1 MAINKDEYSRLKS
14 VYFVDGHLAI
24 FDNGKWID
32 VTSGELVQGTK
43 GAKGDR
49 GPVGPQGPKGPKG
62 DRGPRGLQGLRGD
75 RGPKGDPGTA
85 IKIKGTVDHLEDLES
100 LEDVVLADTYICT
113 DDAHAYMFNGEIWID
128 CGRLRGAEGPKGERG
143 DKGEKGDKGDSLTF
157 EDLTAEQVELI
168 RGPRGFQGE
177 KGEAG
182 EAGPQGD
189 KGDKGEKGEAG
200 EAGPA
205 GEKGEKGDKGDAFKF
220 EDFTEEQLEG
230 LRGPE
235 GRRGPQGLKGDDLV
249 FDDLTDEQKAELKG
263 PKGDPLKFEDL
274 TDEQIEAIKSEV
286 AGPAGEKGEK
296 GDKGDAGEA
305 GPQGEQGPAG
315 AQGIQGEKGD
325 KGDPGE
331 AGPQG
336 PQGEVGPQGPQG
348 EQGVQGPAGEKGDQG
363 EVGPQGPQGE
373 IGPQGPAGEAGPQG
387 EIGPQGPAG
396 EKGEKGDQGEV
407 GPQGPAGKD
416 GKSVSI
422 EGSVPAIADLAN
434 LTGVEVGKGY
444 IVEEDGHL
452 HVFNGTE
459 FVDVGNVQGPQGP
472 AGEKGEKG
480 DQGEVGPQG
489 PAGEVGPK
497 GEQGPAG
504 EAGPAGE
511 KGEKGEVGPQG
522 PAGEVGPQGP
532 QGIQGPA
539 GEKGDQGEVGP
550 QGPAGEVGP
559 QGPAGEAG
567 PAGEKGEK
575 GDQGE
580 VGPQGIQGI
589 QGPAGEKGDQGEV
602 GPQGEKGADGKS
614 AYQIAVEK
622 GFEGDETAWLA
633 AMKYDDSA
641 LKELV
646 KDELP
651 FSQVYSARTILFY
664 ACGFPVVV
672 EKNTGHK
679 YDADAAE
686 DAVIVSYHHKA
697 KSVHEV
703 FTAEDAAKLMIY
715 GGYSSKTS
723 KIHTM
728 RVIPETSITIK
739 GVDVRAVVGGSDF
752 EGLVGKV
759 KIDIEDCKLSFVHG
773 AGFAGEAV
781 ENVWPDKNIVYDLDM
796 KLTNVDCES
805 VYPGP
810 NGYGVLVNGKVVVD
824 GANTHIKIMS
834 MGGSNGMTRRCEA
847 VIKAG
852 TIDLLQSVNRGSLD
866 DSVVTLKG
874 GTVTKF
880 YVGGETTDKTVT
892 GVVRNPIVHLQ
903 GGNITNLEFG
913 KSNSIEL
920 TSMKGTV
927 TKDVVIGNK
936 TAEET
941 GLTLV
946 AKPEGTEKEMTFI
959 DGKPVWFNGT
969 DWVDANGNVNNY
981 PTKF

>member
-407 GPQGPAGKD
+407 GPQGPAGEKGEKGDQGEVGPQGPAGKD

-459 FVDVGNVQGPQGP
+459 FVDVGNVQGPQ
-472 AGEKGEKG
+472 
-480 DQGEVGPQG
+480 
-489 PAGEVGPK
+489 
-497 GEQGPAG
+497 
-504 EAGPAGE
+504 
-511 KGEKGEVGPQG
+511 
-522 PAGEVGPQGP
+522 
-532 QGIQGPA
+532 
-539 GEKGDQGEVGP
+539 
-550 QGPAGEVGP
+550 
-559 QGPAGEAG
+559 G

>member
-100 LEDVVLADTYICT
+100 LENVVLADTYICT

-189 KGDKGEKGEAG
+189 KGDKGDKGEAG
-200 EAGPA
+200 EVGPA
-205 GEKGEKGDKGDAFKF
+205 GEKGDKGDKGDPFKF

-286 AGPAGEKGEK
+286 AGPK
-296 GDKGDAGEA
+296 
-305 GPQGEQGPAG
+305 
-315 AQGIQGEKGD
+315 
-325 KGDPGE
+325 
-331 AGPQG
+331 
-336 PQGEVGPQGPQG
+336 
-348 EQGVQGPAGEKGDQG
+348 GEKGDQG

-373 IGPQGPAGEAGPQG
+373 QGPAGAQG
-387 EIGPQGPAG
+387 IQGPAG
-396 EKGEKGDQGEV
+396 EKGEKG
-407 GPQGPAGKD
+407 
-416 GKSVSI
+416 
-422 EGSVPAIADLAN
+422 
-434 LTGVEVGKGY
+434 
-444 IVEEDGHL
+444 
-452 HVFNGTE
+452 
-459 FVDVGNVQGPQGP
+459 
-472 AGEKGEKG
+472 
-480 DQGEVGPQG
+480 
-489 PAGEVGPK
+489 
-497 GEQGPAG
+497 
-504 EAGPAGE
+504 EA
-511 KGEKGEVGPQG
+511 GPQG

-532 QGIQGPA
+532 QGEQGIQGPV
-539 GEKGDQGEVGP
+539 GEKGDKGDQGEVGP
-550 QGPAGEVGP
+550 QGEQGIQGPAGETGP

-567 PAGEKGEK
+567 PA
-575 GDQGE
+575 
-580 VGPQGIQGI
+580 
-589 QGPAGEKGDQGEV
+589 
-602 GPQGEKGADGKS
+602 GADGKS

-622 GFEGDETAWLA
+622 GFEGDEAAWLA
-633 AMKYDDSA
+633 SMKYDDSA

-651 FSQVYSARTILFY
+651 FSQVFSAKTIIFY

-679 YDADAAE
+679 YDAEAAE
-686 DAVIVSYHHKA
+686 DSVVVSYKYNA
-697 KSVHEV
+697 KSVHEI
-703 FTAEDAAKLMIY
+703 FSAEDGAKLMIY
-715 GGYSSKTS
+715 GGYSNKTS
-723 KIHTM
+723 KINTM
-728 RVIPETSITIK
+728 RVLPETNITVKGVTIK
-739 GVDVRAVVGGSDF
+739 AIVGGSDY
-752 EGLVGKV
+752 EGIVGTANIKV
-759 KIDIEDCKLSFVHG
+759 SDTTLNYIHG

-781 ENVWPDKNIVYDLDM
+781 DGVWPEKNIVCNANLE
-796 KLTNVDCES
+796 LTNV
-805 VYPGP
+805 VAQQLFVGP
-810 NGYGVLVNGKVVVD
+810 NGYGVLVNGKTVID
-824 GANTHIKIMS
+824 GANS
-834 MGGSNGMTRRCEA
+834 NFNFVSLGGSNGLTRRSEMT
-847 VIKAG
+847 IKNG
-852 TIDLLQSVNRGSLD
+852 TITTLESVNRGGLD
-866 DSVVTLKG
+866 DSVVTLQG
-874 GTVTKF
+874 GTVTNF
-880 YVGGETTDKTVT
+880 YVGGDVTDDTIT
-892 GVVRNPIVHLQ
+892 GIVRNPIVHLQ
-903 GGNITNLEFG
+903 GGTVTTLNNG
-913 KSNSIEL
+913 NSNSVALKSI
-920 TSMKGTV
+920 KGTITAEV
-927 TKDVVIGNK
+927 TIGNK
-936 TAEET
+936 SAEET

-946 AKPEGTEKEMTFI
+946 AKPAGTEKEMTFI

-981 PTKF
+981 PTNF

>member
-182 EAGPQGD
+182 ETGPQGD
-189 KGDKGEKGEAG
+189 KGEKGDKGDAG
-200 EAGPA
+200 ETGPQ

-296 GDKGDAGEA
+296 GDKGDPGEA

-336 PQGEVGPQGPQG
+336 PQGE
-348 EQGVQGPAGEKGDQG
+348 
-363 EVGPQGPQGE
+363 
-373 IGPQGPAGEAGPQG
+373 I
-387 EIGPQGPAG
+387 
-396 EKGEKGDQGEV
+396 
-407 GPQGPAGKD
+407 
-416 GKSVSI
+416 
-422 EGSVPAIADLAN
+422 
-434 LTGVEVGKGY
+434 
-444 IVEEDGHL
+444 
-452 HVFNGTE
+452 
-459 FVDVGNVQGPQGP
+459 
-472 AGEKGEKG
+472 
-480 DQGEVGPQG
+480 
-489 PAGEVGPK
+489 
-497 GEQGPAG
+497 
-504 EAGPAGE
+504 
-511 KGEKGEVGPQG
+511 
-522 PAGEVGPQGP
+522 
-532 QGIQGPA
+532 
-539 GEKGDQGEVGP
+539 
-550 QGPAGEVGP
+550 GP

-580 VGPQGIQGI
+580 VGPQGEQGI
-589 QGPAGEKGDQGEV
+589 QGPAGET
-602 GPQGEKGADGKS
+602 GPQGPAGEAGPAGADGKS

-622 GFEGDETAWLA
+622 GFEGDEAAWLA
-633 AMKYDDSA
+633 SMKYDDSA

-651 FSQVYSARTILFY
+651 FSQVFSAKTIIFY

-679 YDADAAE
+679 YDAEAAE
-686 DAVIVSYHHKA
+686 DSVVVSYKYNA
-697 KSVHEV
+697 KSVHEI
-703 FTAEDAAKLMIY
+703 FSAEDGAKLMIY
-715 GGYSSKTS
+715 GGYSNKTS
-723 KIHTM
+723 KINTM
-728 RVIPETSITIK
+728 RVLPETNITVKGVTIK
-739 GVDVRAVVGGSDF
+739 AIVGGSDY
-752 EGLVGKV
+752 EGIVGTANIKV
-759 KIDIEDCKLSFVHG
+759 SDTTLNYIHG

-781 ENVWPDKNIVYDLDM
+781 DGVWPEKNIVCNANLE
-796 KLTNVDCES
+796 LTNV
-805 VYPGP
+805 VAQQLFVGP
-810 NGYGVLVNGKVVVD
+810 NGYGVLVNGKTVID
-824 GANTHIKIMS
+824 GANS
-834 MGGSNGMTRRCEA
+834 NFNFVSLGGSNGLTRRSEMT
-847 VIKAG
+847 IKNG
-852 TIDLLQSVNRGSLD
+852 TITTLESVNRGGLD
-866 DSVVTLKG
+866 DSVVTLQG
-874 GTVTKF
+874 GTVTNF
-880 YVGGETTDKTVT
+880 YVGGDVTDNTIT
-892 GVVRNPIVHLQ
+892 GIVRNPIVHLQ
-903 GGNITNLEFG
+903 GGTVTTLNNG
-913 KSNSIEL
+913 NSNSVALESI
-920 TSMKGTV
+920 KGTITAEV
-927 TKDVVIGNK
+927 TIGNK
-936 TAEET
+936 SAEET

-946 AKPEGTEKEMTFI
+946 AKPVGTEKEMTFI

-981 PTKF
+981 PTNF

>member
-32 VTSGELVQGTK
+32 VTSGELVPGTK
-43 GAKGDR
+43 GSKGDR

-128 CGRLRGAEGPKGERG
+128 CGRLRGAEGPKGDRG

-182 EAGPQGD
+182 EAGPQG
-189 KGDKGEKGEAG
+189 EKGEQ
-200 EAGPA
+200 
-205 GEKGEKGDKGDAFKF
+205 GEKGDKGDPFKF

-274 TDEQIEAIKSEV
+274 TDDQIAAIKSEV

-296 GDKGDAGEA
+296 GDQGEVGPQ

-315 AQGIQGEKGD
+315 AQGIQGPAGEKGE
-325 KGDPGE
+325 KGE

-336 PQGEVGPQGPQG
+336 PAGEVGPQGPQG
-348 EQGVQGPAGEKGDQG
+348 EQGIQGPVGEKGDQG

-373 IGPQGPAGEAGPQG
+373 IGPQGPQG
-387 EIGPQGPAG
+387 EKGDKGDQGEVGPQGPQ
-396 EKGEKGDQGEV
+396 GEKGDQGEV
-407 GPQGPAGKD
+407 GPQGPQGEKGDQGEVGPQGPQGPAGAD

-459 FVDVGNVQGPQGP
+459 FVDVGKVQ
-472 AGEKGEKG
+472 
-480 DQGEVGPQG
+480 
-489 PAGEVGPK
+489 
-497 GEQGPAG
+497 
-504 EAGPAGE
+504 
-511 KGEKGEVGPQG
+511 
-522 PAGEVGPQGP
+522 
-532 QGIQGPA
+532 
-539 GEKGDQGEVGP
+539 
-550 QGPAGEVGP
+550 GP

-580 VGPQGIQGI
+580 VGPQGEQGI
-589 QGPAGEKGDQGEV
+589 QGPAGET
-602 GPQGEKGADGKS
+602 GPQGPAGEAGPAGADGKS

-622 GFEGDETAWLA
+622 GFEGDEAAWLTS
-633 AMKYDDSA
+633 MKYDDSA

-651 FSQVYSARTILFY
+651 FSQVFSAKTIIFY

-679 YDADAAE
+679 YDAEAAE
-686 DAVIVSYHHKA
+686 DSVVVSYKYNA
-697 KSVHEV
+697 KSVHEI
-703 FTAEDAAKLMIY
+703 FSAEDGAKLMIY
-715 GGYSSKTS
+715 GGYSNKTS
-723 KIHTM
+723 KINTM
-728 RVIPETSITIK
+728 RVLPETNITVKGVTIK
-739 GVDVRAVVGGSDF
+739 AIVGGSDY
-752 EGLVGKV
+752 EGIVGTANIKV
-759 KIDIEDCKLSFVHG
+759 SDTTLNYIHG

-781 ENVWPDKNIVYDLDM
+781 DGVWPEKNIVCNANLE
-796 KLTNVDCES
+796 LTNV
-805 VYPGP
+805 VAQQLFVGP
-810 NGYGVLVNGKVVVD
+810 NGYGVLVNGKTVID
-824 GANTHIKIMS
+824 GANS
-834 MGGSNGMTRRCEA
+834 NFNFVSLGGSNGLTRRSEMT
-847 VIKAG
+847 IKNG
-852 TIDLLQSVNRGSLD
+852 TITTLESVNRGGLD
-866 DSVVTLKG
+866 DSVVTLQG
-874 GTVTKF
+874 GTVTNF
-880 YVGGETTDKTVT
+880 YVGGDVTDDTIT
-892 GVVRNPIVHLQ
+892 GIVRNPIVHLQ
-903 GGNITNLEFG
+903 GGTVTTLNNG
-913 KSNSIEL
+913 NSNSVPLESI
-920 TSMKGTV
+920 KGTITAEV
-927 TKDVVIGNK
+927 TIGNK
-936 TAEET
+936 TTEET

-946 AKPEGTEKEMTFI
+946 AKPAGTEKEMTFI

>member
-1 MAINKDEYSRLKS
+1 MAINNEQYSHLKA
-14 VYFVDGHLAI
+14 VYFADGNLVI
-24 FDNGKWID
+24 FDNGQWKD
-32 VTSGELVQGTK
+32 VQSGELVPGTR
-43 GAKGDR
+43 GPKGDR
-49 GPVGPQGPKGPKG
+49 GPQGPAGPKGPKG
-62 DRGPRGLQGLRGD
+62 DRGARGLQGPRGE
-75 RGPKGDPGTA
+75 RGVKGDPGTA
-85 IKIKGTVDHLEDLES
+85 IQIKGTVDKIEDLEA
-100 LEDVVLADTYICT
+100 LENVEISDTYICT
-113 DDAHAYMFNGEIWID
+113 GDAHAYMYNGEDVWID
-128 CGRLRGAEGPKGERG
+128 CGRLRGAEGPKGE
-143 DKGEKGDKGDSLTF
+143 KGDKGDQGEKGESFTF
-157 EDLTAEQVELI
+157 EDLTAEQVELL

-177 KGEAG
+177 KGIQG
-182 EAGPQGD
+182 EQGVP
-189 KGDKGEKGEAG
+189 GDKGEKGDPG
-200 EAGPA
+200 EVGPA
-205 GEKGEKGDKGDAFKF
+205 GETGPQGPKGDQGEGFKF
-220 EDFTEEQLEG
+220 EDLTDEQKEE
-230 LRGPE
+230 LRGPQ

-249 FDDLTDEQKAELKG
+249 FDDLTDEQKEELRG

-274 TDEQIEAIKSEV
+274 TQEQINELKSDI
-286 AGPAGEKGEK
+286 AGPEGPQGP
-296 GDKGDAGEA
+296 AGEA
-305 GPQGEQGPAG
+305 GPQGP
-315 AQGIQGEKGD
+315 QGEKGD

-331 AGPQG
+331 VGPQGPAGEAGPQGPQGEQGIQGPAGEKGEKGDQGEAGPQGIQGLVGPAGPAGEKGDKGDQGEKGDVGPQG

-348 EQGVQGPAGEKGDQG
+348 EQGIQGPQGEKGDKGDPGEVGPQGPQGEKGADGTSVHIKGSVPAVADLANLEGMVVGDGYIVEADGHLHVFNGVDFTDAGEIRGPQGPQGEKGDKGDPGEAGPQGLQGEVGPAGAQGEVGPQGPAGEKGDKGDQGPAGEKGDKGDQG

-373 IGPQGPAGEAGPQG
+373 QG
-387 EIGPQGPAG
+387 IQGPAG
-396 EKGEKGDQGEV
+396 EKGDKGDQGEV
-407 GPQGPAGKD
+407 GPAG
-416 GKSVSI
+416 
-422 EGSVPAIADLAN
+422 A
-434 LTGVEVGKGY
+434 
-444 IVEEDGHL
+444 
-452 HVFNGTE
+452 
-459 FVDVGNVQGPQGP
+459 
-472 AGEKGEKG
+472 
-480 DQGEVGPQG
+480 QGEVGPQG
-489 PAGEVGPK
+489 PAGE
-497 GEQGPAG
+497 
-504 EAGPAGE
+504 
-511 KGEKGEVGPQG
+511 
-522 PAGEVGPQGP
+522 
-532 QGIQGPA
+532 
-539 GEKGDQGEVGP
+539 
-550 QGPAGEVGP
+550 
-559 QGPAGEAG
+559 
-567 PAGEKGEK
+567 
-575 GDQGE
+575 
-580 VGPQGIQGI
+580 
-589 QGPAGEKGDQGEV
+589 
-602 GPQGEKGADGKS
+602 KGADGVDGKS

-633 AMKYDDSA
+633 SMKYDDSA
-641 LKELV
+641 LKELI

-651 FSQVYSARTILFY
+651 FKFEYSAQTTIFY

-679 YDADAAE
+679 YDAEAAE
-686 DAVIVSYHHKA
+686 DAVILSYHCKA

-703 FTAEDAAKLMIY
+703 FTAEEAAKLMIY
-715 GGYSSKTS
+715 GGYSNKSS

-728 RVIPETSITIK
+728 RVIPETSITVK
-739 GVDVRAVVGGSDF
+739 GVDVKAVVGGSDF

-824 GANTHIKIMS
+824 GEKTHIKIMS

-892 GVVRNPIVHLQ
+892 GVVRNPIVHLE
-903 GGNITNLEFG
+903 GGTVTNLEFG

-941 GLTLV
+941 GLKVV
-946 AKPEGTEKEMTFI
+946 AKPEGQLNDMTFM

-969 DWVDANGNVNNY
+969 DWVDANGVVCNY
-981 PTKF
+981 PTQF

>member
-1 MAINKDEYSRLKS
+1 MAINNEQYSHLKA
-14 VYFVDGHLAI
+14 VYFADGNLVI
-24 FDNGKWID
+24 FDNGQWKD
-32 VTSGELVQGTK
+32 VQSGELVPGTR
-43 GAKGDR
+43 GPKGDR
-49 GPVGPQGPKGPKG
+49 GPKGPAGPKGPKG
-62 DRGPRGLQGLRGD
+62 DRGARGLQGPRGE
-75 RGPKGDPGTA
+75 RGVKGDPGTA
-85 IKIKGTVDHLEDLES
+85 IQIKGTVDKIEDLET
-100 LEDVVLADTYICT
+100 LENVEISDTYICT
-113 DDAHAYMFNGEIWID
+113 GDAHAYMYNGEDVWID
-128 CGRLRGAEGPKGERG
+128 CGRLRGAEGPKGEKG
-143 DKGEKGDKGDSLTF
+143 DKGEPGEKGESFTF
-157 EDLTAEQVELI
+157 EDLTAEQVELL

-177 KGEAG
+177 RGIQGE
-182 EAGPQGD
+182 QGVP
-189 KGDKGEKGEAG
+189 GDKGEKGDPG

-205 GEKGEKGDKGDAFKF
+205 GETGPQGPKGDQGEGFKF
-220 EDFTEEQLEG
+220 EDLTDEQKEE
-230 LRGPE
+230 LRGPQ

-249 FDDLTDEQKAELKG
+249 FEDLTDEQKEELRG

-274 TDEQIEAIKSEV
+274 TQEQINELKSDI
-286 AGPAGEKGEK
+286 AGPE
-296 GDKGDAGEA
+296 
-305 GPQGEQGPAG
+305 
-315 AQGIQGEKGD
+315 
-325 KGDPGE
+325 
-331 AGPQG
+331 
-336 PQGEVGPQGPQG
+336 
-348 EQGVQGPAGEKGDQG
+348 
-363 EVGPQGPQGE
+363 
-373 IGPQGPAGEAGPQG
+373 GPQGPAGEA
-387 EIGPQGPAG
+387 GPQGPAG

-407 GPQGPAGKD
+407 GPAGPQGEVGPAGPQGEQGIQGPAGEKGEKGD
-416 GKSVSI
+416 QG
-422 EGSVPAIADLAN
+422 
-434 LTGVEVGKGY
+434 EVGPQGAQG
-444 IVEEDGHL
+444 E
-452 HVFNGTE
+452 
-459 FVDVGNVQGPQGP
+459 VGPQGPAGEAGPQGEKGDKGEVGPQGPQGEVGPQGPQGEQGIQGP

-489 PAGEVGPK
+489 PAGEKGADGTSVHIKGSVPAVADLANLEGMVVGD
-497 GEQGPAG
+497 GYIVEADGHLHVFNGVDFTDAG
-504 EAGPAGE
+504 EIR
-511 KGEKGEVGPQG
+511 
-522 PAGEVGPQGP
+522 GPQGP
-532 QGIQGPA
+532 QG
-539 GEKGDQGEVGP
+539 EVGP
-550 QGPAGEVGP
+550 Q
-559 QGPAGEAG
+559 G

-580 VGPQGIQGI
+580 VGPQGAQGEVGPA
-589 QGPAGEKGDQGEV
+589 GPAGEKGADGV
-602 GPQGEKGADGKS
+602 DGKDGKS

-651 FSQVYSARTILFY
+651 FSEVYSARTILFY

-723 KIHTM
+723 KIHSM

-824 GANTHIKIMS
+824 GEKTHIKIMS

-892 GVVRNPIVHLQ
+892 GVVRNPIVHLE
-903 GGNITNLEFG
+903 GGTVTNLEFG

-941 GLTLV
+941 GLTIV
-946 AKPEGTEKEMTFI
+946 AKPEGQLNDMTFI

-969 DWVDANGNVNNY
+969 DWVDANGVVCNY
-981 PTKF
+981 PTQF